1 MCLDLGDHE
10 AWNFSVAD
18 CDRALREGEP
28 RIEVLTMSNPSMVS
42 AVSEHHDTKTLHE
55 NKLQIISMT
64 MQQGEEIIVGQRL
77 RSILD
82 KARKS
87 AKA

>member
-1 MCLDLGDHE
+1 
-10 AWNFSVAD
+10 
-18 CDRALREGEP
+18 
-28 RIEVLTMSNPSMVS
+28 MSNPSMVS